1 MRTALRG
8 YSLGFKSQVSSLKSL
23 LTAMHFNTSCVH
35 AGVEPEP
42 VTGAIMTPIFQTST
56 YVQPELGVNKGYE
69 YSRTDN
75 PTRTALQT
83 ALAQLEGGK
92 FGLCFSSGMAATD
105 ALVSTLKAG
114 EHFLSCDDVYGGTYR
129 LLKKVR
135 EQQGILSDFV
145 DFSNPAEVEKHIRP
159 ETRWIWIESPTNPLL
174 QVIDIR
180 AVVEL
185 AHRHNVRVAVDNTFM
200 TPYFQRPLELGADL
214 VMHSATKF
222 LNGHSDVVMGCLI
235 TNDQALYEQLKFI
248 QNAVGGVPGPFD
260 CFLVLRGLKTL
271 AVRMQRHQENAFDV
285 AHFLLSRK
293 EVKLVRYP
301 GLKSHP
307 QHELHKRQATGFGSM
322 VSFELAGGLVAA
334 RAFAKSV
341 KLFALAESL
350 GGVES
355 LCDHPAIMTHA
366 SVPKEQR
373 EKLGITDGLIRLS
386 VGIESAEDLIADL
399 DHALSASLSY

>member
-1 MRTALRG
+1 MTNHH
-8 YSLGFKSQVSSLKSL
+8 V
-23 LTAMHFNTSCVH
+23 HFNTSCVH

-56 YVQPELGVNKGYE
+56 YVQPELGVHKGYE

-75 PTRTALQT
+75 PTRSALQN
-83 ALAQLEGGK
+83 ALAQLEKGK

-105 ALVSTLKAG
+105 ALVSTLKTG

-135 EQQGILSDFV
+135 ERQGILSDFAS
-145 DFSNPAEVEKHIRP
+145 FSNLAEVEKRILP
-159 ETRWIWIESPTNPLL
+159 QTRWIWIESPTNPLL

-180 AVVEL
+180 AVVEI
-185 AHRHNVRVAVDNTFM
+185 AHRHHVRVAVDNTFL

-214 VMHSATKF
+214 VMHSATKY

-235 TNDQALYEQLKFI
+235 TSDAALYEQLKFI

-260 CFLVLRGLKTL
+260 CFLALRGLKTL

-285 AHFLLSRK
+285 AHFLSGRK
-293 EVKLVRYP
+293 EVNWVRYP

-307 QHELHKRQATGFGSM
+307 QHEIHKRQATGFGGM
-322 VSFELAGGLVAA
+322 VSFELKGGLEAA

-373 EKLGITDGLIRLS
+373 EKLGISEGLIRLS
-386 VGIESAEDLIADL
+386 VGIESAEDLMADL
-399 DHALSASLSY
+399 DHALSALRA

>member
-1 MRTALRG
+1 MTNHHA
-8 YSLGFKSQVSSLKSL
+8 
-23 LTAMHFNTSCVH
+23 HFNTSCVH

-56 YVQPELGVNKGYE
+56 YVQAELGLNKGYE

-75 PTRTALQT
+75 PTRSALQS
-83 ALAQLEGGK
+83 ALAALEGGK

-135 EQQGILSDFV
+135 KRQGILSDFV
-145 DFSNPAEVEKHIRP
+145 DFSNLAEMEKRILP
-159 ETRWIWIESPTNPLL
+159 QTRWIWIESPTNPLL

-185 AHRHNVRVAVDNTFM
+185 AHRHHVRVAVDNTFM
-200 TPYFQRPLELGADL
+200 TPYFQKPLELGADL

-235 TNDQALYEQLKFI
+235 TSDQALYEQLKFI

-285 AHFLLSRK
+285 AHFLSGRK
-293 EVKLVRYP
+293 EVNWVRYP

-307 QHELHKRQATGFGSM
+307 QHDLHKRQTTGFGGM
-322 VSFELAGGLVAA
+322 VSFELKGGLESA
-334 RAFAKSV
+334 RTFAKSV

-373 EKLGITDGLIRLS
+373 EKLGISDSLIRLS

-399 DHALSASLSY
+399 DHALSAVGA

>member
-1 MRTALRG
+1 MP
-8 YSLGFKSQVSSLKSL
+8 
-23 LTAMHFNTSCVH
+23 HFNTSCVH

-56 YVQPELGVNKGYE
+56 YVQPELGVHKGYE

-75 PTRTALQT
+75 PTRTALQH
-83 ALAQLEGGK
+83 ALAALEGGK

-145 DFSNPAEVEKHIRP
+145 SFSNLAEVEKHIGP

-185 AHRHNVRVAVDNTFM
+185 AHRHHVRVAVDNTFL

-235 TNDQALYEQLKFI
+235 MSDQALHEQLKFI
-248 QNAVGGVPGPFD
+248 QNAVGGVPGPLD

-285 AHFLLSRK
+285 ANFLVGRK
-293 EVKLVRYP
+293 EISWVRYP

-307 QHELHKRQATGFGSM
+307 QHEIHKRQATGFGGM
-322 VSFELAGGLVAA
+322 VSFELKGGLEAA

-373 EKLGITDGLIRLS
+373 EKLGISDGLIRLS

-399 DHALSASLSY
+399 DHALSALRA

>member
-1 MRTALRG
+1 M
-8 YSLGFKSQVSSLKSL
+8 SSTMK
-23 LTAMHFNTSCVH
+23 FNTACVH

-56 YVQPELGVNKGYE
+56 YVQPELGVHKGYE
-69 YSRTDN
+69 YSRTGN
-75 PTRTALQT
+75 PTRAALEN

-92 FGLCFSSGMAATD
+92 YGLCFGSGMAATD

-114 EHFLSCDDVYGGTYR
+114 EHFLSCDDVYGGTFR
-129 LLKKVR
+129 LLKQVR
-135 EQQGILSDFV
+135 ERHGIQSCFV
-145 DFSNPAEVEKHIRP
+145 DFTNLAEVEKRIKP

-174 QVIDIR
+174 TVIDIR

-185 AHRHNVRVAVDNTFM
+185 AHKRSIRVAMDNTFM
-200 TPYFQRPLELGADL
+200 TPYFQKPLELGADL
-214 VMHSATKF
+214 VMHSATKY

-235 TNDQALYEQLKFI
+235 TNDAALYEELKFI
-248 QNAVGGVPGPFD
+248 QNAAGAVPGPFD

-285 AHFLLSRK
+285 ANFLAGRK
-293 EVKLVRYP
+293 QIKTVRYP
-301 GLKSHP
+301 GLRSHP
-307 QHELHKRQATGFGSM
+307 QYDIAKKQATGFGGM
-322 VSFELAGGLVAA
+322 VSFELNGGLEAA

-373 EKLGITDGLIRLS
+373 EKLGVTDGLIRLS
-386 VGIESAEDLIADL
+386 VGIESAEDLLADL
-399 DHALSASLSY
+399 DRALSTIAP